1 MKIFNINKF
10 FVLLFLENNFIE
22 WFRKNFFSIWYNSL
36 LSLILFSLILWGI
49 INFIFWLIIEVEW

>member
-1 MKIFNINKF
+1 MKIVNINKF
-10 FVLLFLENNFIE
+10 LVLLFLENNFIE